1 MQLETLVA
9 IAHMAAVGLAV
20 AHGVAREGT
29 AVAGAAR
36 VDEARAGHADD
47 AAVGLGDLA
56 ADLADAAERGRG
68 LQTQARRVFHNN
80 EHAAVS
86 AAFHARD
93 EDLVARVDRKHL
105 LALYGA
111 DAGAVSREGGLVDVD
126 AAPAGGEGVGMLLDI
141 RLHARHIDLP
151 EEVVKR
157 DLFLAHALGVRE
169 RRVAGLGLAFAPLAV
184 DADLR
189 LPGGLHFGE
198 DLVND
203 AAWDERRGQPLV
215 AERVHGR
222 LDIGRAPLGDERNV
236 GIDRRQIQSGQDGQ
250 HEEQNE
256 KPAAEALFLLRLFG
270 LFRLAAVLAGRG
282 RGGLRRAAA
291 GIRRAAARP
300 GGVIRPLAGISLLR
314 RTLLGR
320 ALLRRTLLGRALL
333 GRTLLGRALLCRAL
347 LGRTLL
353 RRTLLGRT
361 LLGRTLLG
369 RALLC
374 WALLGRALLC
384 RALLGG
390 IGSGPLRARGA
401 RRRGKQLQE
410 ATPPLCTG
418 DYEGLDGRARKM
430 FRTPREKREG
440 PPSEPSRKRA
450 GVRPLSKAARRRAR
464 CHRA

>member
-1 MQLETLVA
+1 
-9 IAHMAAVGLAV
+9 MAAVGLAV

-56 ADLADAAERGRG
+56 ADLADASERGRG

-105 LALYGA
+105 LALDGA

-169 RRVAGLGLAFAPLAV
+169 RRVAGLGLAFVPLAV

-189 LPGGLHFGE
+189 LPGGLHFSE

-236 GIDRRQIQSGQDGQ
+236 GIDRRQVQSGQDGQ

-256 KPAAEALFLLRLFG
+256 QPAAEALFLLRLFG
-270 LFRLAAVLAGRG
+270 FFGLATVLAGRG
-282 RGGLRRAAA
+282 WGSLLHTPAVV
-291 GIRRAAARP
+291 RRAAARLR
-300 GGVIRPLAGISLLR
+300 GGGLSCCSMLIASRFRNKNSDSQASIPHNRPAGCKQSSR
-314 RTLLGR
+314 PHRSNNSSGR
-320 ALLRRTLLGRALL
+320 L
-333 GRTLLGRALLCRAL
+333 
-347 LGRTLL
+347 
-353 RRTLLGRT
+353 
-361 LLGRTLLG
+361 
-369 RALLC
+369 
-374 WALLGRALLC
+374 
-384 RALLGG
+384 
-390 IGSGPLRARGA
+390 
-401 RRRGKQLQE
+401 
-410 ATPPLCTG
+410 
-418 DYEGLDGRARKM
+418 
-430 FRTPREKREG
+430 
-440 PPSEPSRKRA
+440 
-450 GVRPLSKAARRRAR
+450 
-464 CHRA
+464 

>member
-1 MQLETLVA
+1 
-9 IAHMAAVGLAV
+9 
-20 AHGVAREGT
+20 
-29 AVAGAAR
+29 
-36 VDEARAGHADD
+36 
-47 AAVGLGDLA
+47 
-56 ADLADAAERGRG
+56 
-68 LQTQARRVFHNN
+68 
-80 EHAAVS
+80 
-86 AAFHARD
+86 
-93 EDLVARVDRKHL
+93 
-105 LALYGA
+105 
-111 DAGAVSREGGLVDVD
+111 
-126 AAPAGGEGVGMLLDI
+126 MLLDI

-169 RRVAGLGLAFAPLAV
+169 RRVAGLGLAFVPLAV

-189 LPGGLHFGE
+189 LPGGLHFSE

-256 KPAAEALFLLRLFG
+256 QPAAEALFLLRLFG

-300 GGVIRPLAGISLLR
+300 GSVIRPLAGISLLR
-314 RTLLGR
+314 RTLLGG
-320 ALLRRTLLGRALL
+320 TLLGRALL
-333 GRTLLGRALLCRAL
+333 GG
-347 LGRTLL
+347 
-353 RRTLLGRT
+353 T

-369 RALLC
+369 RALLRRTLLGRT
-374 WALLGRALLC
+374 LLGRALLC